1 MSQTEQSFSDK
12 WHKNRDLAFAETQ
25 REGSDLQSWI
35 LGRNGF
41 HDLSALRTH
50 LANKTRILDGGCGNG
65 RVTALLRTAAPAEA
79 TVVGIDL
86 VAAEVARENLA
97 GAPNVEF
104 YGKDLLGDL
113 GDLGSFDFIYCQEV
127 LHHTSDPR
135 GAFLNLTGLLRE
147 QGEIAIYVYKLKA
160 PIREF
165 SDDYVR
171 EQISSLEYDEAMK
184 ACREITQLGEALS
197 KSGVEITVP
206 EVSVLGINAG
216 TYPVQ
221 RFLYHFFLKCFWNDA
236 FSAEDNAVI
245 NYDWFHPQMATRHT
259 LPEVLEWFEAAGLRP
274 LHQCVDEYG
283 ITVRGIRS

>member
-41 HDLSALRTH
+41 HSLEALRNH
-50 LANKTRILDGGCGNG
+50 LQSKTRILDAGCGNG
-65 RVTALLRTAAPAEA
+65 RVTALLRTAAPAGA

-86 VAAEVARENLA
+86 VAAKVAAGNLD

-104 YGKDLLGDL
+104 YDKDLLGDL
-113 GDLGSFDFIYCQEV
+113 SDLGSFDFIYCQEV

-135 GAFLNLTGLLRE
+135 GAFLNLAGRLQER
-147 QGEIAIYVYKLKA
+147 GEIAIYVYKLKA

-171 EQISSLEYDEAMK
+171 ERISNLSYDEAMK
-184 ACREITQLGEALS
+184 TCREITQLGRALS
-197 KSGVEITVP
+197 KSGLEVTVP
-206 EVSVLGINAG
+206 GVGVLGISAG

-221 RFLYHFFLKCFWNDA
+221 RFLYHFFLKCFWNDS
-236 FSAEDNAVI
+236 FSPEENAVI
-245 NYDWFHPQMATRHT
+245 NYDWFHPQVATRHT
-259 LPEVLEWFEAAGLRP
+259 LPEVLEWFDAAGLRP
-274 LHQCVDEYG
+274 FHQCVDEYG
-283 ITVRGIRS
+283 ITVRGIRP